1 MKRLVAKFG
10 ITPWMFLFGLLL
22 GSTLTTVAM
31 ARQPHM
37 YAARSDLRSA
47 YSELQA
53 ADPDKGGHRGNAMNL
68 INQAIGEVNAGIAY
82 AR

>member
-10 ITPWMFLFGLLL
+10 IAPWIFLFGLLL
-22 GSTLTTVAM
+22 GGALTSVAM

-37 YAARSDLRSA
+37 YAARADLRSA

-53 ADPDKGGHRGNAMNL
+53 SIPDKGGHRDNAISL
-68 INQAIGEVNAGIAY
+68 INQAIGQVNAGIAY